1 MVSLWSTLYLS
12 LYRLF
17 FYWSRPNVLKMT
29 RSLLKKG
36 KQSFVTTMYEL
47 SFFTRELAIFN
58 TFLGKKTP
66 CISLHVWVCQSYQL
80 KMAQPINSKNSLIFF
95 VPLLVPPF
103 LSKSHGLIQ
112 LHIWQQCE
120 KMFSHD
126 GMQRLRTKLCK
137 QVHNAHPSQLELNV
151 KQTMEARTKQLCK
164 RKPQC
169 NCENT
174 SIIAKHELLV
184 HNWL

>member
-1 MVSLWSTLYLS
+1 MVNLLPIFTVVVRHRTTSMKKPQHWLKSLNIGKMLSFWKLQYMLHRITFHQSHHQVST
-12 LYRLF
+12 
-17 FYWSRPNVLKMT
+17 T
-29 RSLLKKG
+29 LLKK
-36 KQSFVTTMYEL
+36 QDRMDW
-47 SFFTRELAIFN
+47 R
-58 TFLGKKTP
+58 
-66 CISLHVWVCQSYQL
+66 
-80 KMAQPINSKNSLIFF
+80 KNSLIFF

-174 SIIAKHELLV
+174 SMIAKHELLV
-184 HNWL
+184 YNWL